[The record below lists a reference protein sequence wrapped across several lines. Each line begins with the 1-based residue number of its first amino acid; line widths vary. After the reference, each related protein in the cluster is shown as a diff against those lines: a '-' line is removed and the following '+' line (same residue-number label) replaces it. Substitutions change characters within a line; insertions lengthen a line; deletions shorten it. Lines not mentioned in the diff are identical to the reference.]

1 MNVRTFRAF
10 FVVLL
15 GGIAAVA
22 LAACGGSSSTGG
34 PPNCGICGGIGPGV
48 SGDMLAYQANH
59 GWNYHGNALG
69 SSSVTLSVYADP
81 PQNGTDVLVL
91 FGVQGS
97 VADAFGGTK
106 LAALGLQT
114 SDVGYNVTQYLLLN
128 ANGSVYAQGP
138 VSGPSTLVL
147 QLLVQDGVFGRTYP
161 GMVATVQFVGAVP
174 GASACPTPAKGA
186 TVRYTFM
193 GGTYL
198 VSYVP
203 GCGITQYIG
212 NHGETLTL
220 ASVGNYPQLGT
231 QSTRRMSTLSVLD
244 TVESLGRILATRQ
257 KWSPFPSP

>member
-1 MNVRTFRAF
+1 M
-10 FVVLL
+10 
-15 GGIAAVA
+15 
-22 LAACGGSSSTGG
+22 
-34 PPNCGICGGIGPGV
+34 PGV
-48 SGDMLAYQANH
+48 VGDMLAYQANR

-97 VADAFGGTK
+97 AADAFNGTK
-106 LAALGLQT
+106 LAALGLQA
-114 SDVGYNVTQYLLLN
+114 SGGNYNVTQYLLLN
-128 ANGSVYAQGP
+128 ANGTVYAQGP
-138 VSGPSTLVL
+138 VSGSPTLVL
-147 QLLVQDGVFGRTYP
+147 QALFQGGVFATPYP
-161 GMVATVQFVGAVP
+161 GMTATVQFVGAVP
-174 GASACPTPAKGA
+174 GASACPTPAMGA

-220 ASVGNYPQLGT
+220 ASVGSYPQLGT
-231 QSTRRMSTLSVLD
+231 QNTRRLTTLTLLD
-244 TVESLGRILATRQ
+244 SLESAARILATHQ
-257 KWSPFPSP
+257 KWSALTAGPEKRTGP